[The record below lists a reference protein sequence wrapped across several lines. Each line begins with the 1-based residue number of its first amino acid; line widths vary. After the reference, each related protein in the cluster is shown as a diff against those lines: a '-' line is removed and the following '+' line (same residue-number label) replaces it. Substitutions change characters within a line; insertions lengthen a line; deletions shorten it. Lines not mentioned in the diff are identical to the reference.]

1 MKTIETNPE
10 TKVIVETS
18 GQQVAFGLYSDEGME
33 YLSALWLKISAQRRL
48 MYEVS
53 WMGVPF
59 IQLAED
65 LAMMHELVWKMQ
77 PDVIVECGIGQGG
90 GLIFYSS
97 MMELLGKG
105 MVIGVDIEI
114 KQQNRERLDASP
126 FRKRMELIEGSSIDE
141 GVVARVEKMINGM
154 ENVMVILDSDHTAA
168 HVARELELYHRFV
181 KPGGYLVVMDG
192 GAAHVWDIPRD
203 QSKYK
208 DNHPLLAVAD
218 FLTSH
223 LDFEVDPHYNR
234 LGITSSPLGF
244 LRRKLPVS

>member
-1 MKTIETNPE
+1 MKAIETNPD
-10 TKVIVETS
+10 TRVIVVTA
-18 GQQVAFGLYSDEGME
+18 GTQVAFDLYSDDGME

-65 LAMMHELVWKMQ
+65 LAMMHELVWKLQ
-77 PDVIVECGIGQGG
+77 PDAIIECGIGQGG

-105 MVIGVDIEI
+105 IVVGVDIEI
-114 KQQNRERLDASP
+114 KDQNRQRLDACP
-126 FRKRMELIEGSSIDE
+126 FRRRMELVEGSSVATDVVERVGKLVE
-141 GVVARVEKMINGM
+141 GMNS
-154 ENVMVILDSDHTAA
+154 VMVILDSDHTAA

-208 DNHPLLAVAD
+208 DNHPLLAVDD
-218 FLTSH
+218 FLKSH
-223 LDFEVDPHYNR
+223 LEFEIDPHYNR
-234 LGITSSPLGF
+234 LGITSSPSGF
-244 LRRKLPVS
+244 LRRKPPAS